1 MRAGAPHR
9 DFGLREQLPRFENYQ
24 NVKMWESRKSSS
36 TPIQLLISRVSRAVL
51 FSEHARRAGSYL
63 AGL

>member
-36 TPIQLLISRVSRAVL
+36 TPISTFDFTRFAHRTFFRA
-51 FSEHARRAGSYL
+51 
-63 AGL
+63 